1 MDSQLLYDEPLY
13 TAMNSNWYGL
23 FHDFPGIDRILSR
36 VVTDLGSSGDG
47 EKETTWYSVFS
58 SGAGIVGTGT
68 LNRNGSITDLDYDN
82 DGVNHFGS
90 PFNFPEEFVSVY
102 RLHPLLPDLIELRDA
117 QADPNRIVAK
127 LPIVTTFRHKATD
140 VMHETGLEN
149 MALSMGQRLGALG
162 LKNQP
167 QFLQNLS
174 MPSRPEGPTK
184 VVDVMALDIMRDRER
199 GIPRFNE
206 FRRQIGLRQ
215 MTSFSDFVD
224 QRLAQKEDRT
234 DEEDQTLAQQRA
246 LAQKLREVY
255 GQHVC
260 DASRII
266 STTQLSPDGAAGGT
280 GQSPFPDDCLGHPD
294 GSLVD
299 NVEDVDTVV
308 GYLAESTRPHGFA
321 ISETQFQIFIVNASR
336 RLFSDRF
343 FTSSFRPEFYSTFGL
358 DWVINNG
365 PDKQMERGRP
375 NGHKQEVMPLKRVLQ
390 RNLPGLHDQL
400 DPVINAFDPWARDRG
415 IITAWIGCRSNRRAA
430 TLPLTPRSPRNEPAP
445 PLTWIFRRT
454 VWNSISLLIF
464 RFKKARKIPLPPR
477 NPQPLRL
484 VPVAERIPG
493 VEVTD
498 IYMADRIPPGESDR
512 IMQASFSFRIWL
524 SQVLPPVRPGLPQID
539 ADINKAM
546 EAACRPAYRR
556 LYPPPALPDAFR
568 HAGLPDLGEMATASP
583 YACFLEKNA
592 AGELVWDFT
601 DLDQH
606 EIYPGLRPL
615 GCRVYFQ
622 VKKASGKLTA
632 TRITCVLGDIKSD
645 DGRWNE
651 AVRTAMCAAST
662 RISLVNHFG
671 WVHLACGGPLSVAT
685 RNHLY
690 RDHPICRLMWPHMF
704 GTQNSNYLVAKG
716 QMLRGGDF
724 ETVFSFTHE
733 GMTDLF
739 QRTFNSY
746 RASVMVPALDWRDRG
761 LPEGEFDTPVQDNLR
776 DLYNVM
782 HTHTTRYINAY
793 YDSDKAVQWDETIM
807 AWLRALNDHIPNGI
821 DGVTG
826 GVVTR
831 ESLATLCALHLHGLC
846 PARGA
851 GQLHVE
857 LPDVGR
863 QEPGADPDQWQKG
876 ACGRV
881 PAPAECQFQPECGPC
896 ETDAGSVLFRG

>member
-1 MDSQLLYDEPLY
+1 MSQ
-13 TAMNSNWYGL
+13 
-23 FHDFPGIDRILSR
+23 R
-36 VVTDLGSSGDG
+36 
-47 EKETTWYSVFS
+47 
-58 SGAGIVGTGT
+58 
-68 LNRNGSITDLDYDN
+68 
-82 DGVNHFGS
+82 
-90 PFNFPEEFVSVY
+90 
-102 RLHPLLPDLIELRDA
+102 
-117 QADPNRIVAK
+117 
-127 LPIVTTFRHKATD
+127 
-140 VMHETGLEN
+140 
-149 MALSMGQRLGALG
+149 
-162 LKNQP
+162 
-167 QFLQNLS
+167 
-174 MPSRPEGPTK
+174 
-184 VVDVMALDIMRDRER
+184 
-199 GIPRFNE
+199 
-206 FRRQIGLRQ
+206 
-215 MTSFSDFVD
+215 
-224 QRLAQKEDRT
+224 
-234 DEEDQTLAQQRA
+234 
-246 LAQKLREVY
+246 
-255 GQHVC
+255 
-260 DASRII
+260 
-266 STTQLSPDGAAGGT
+266 
-280 GQSPFPDDCLGHPD
+280 
-294 GSLVD
+294 
-299 NVEDVDTVV
+299 
-308 GYLAESTRPHGFA
+308 
-321 ISETQFQIFIVNASR
+321 
-336 RLFSDRF
+336 
-343 FTSSFRPEFYSTFGL
+343 
-358 DWVINNG
+358 
-365 PDKQMERGRP
+365 
-375 NGHKQEVMPLKRVLQ
+375 
-390 RNLPGLHDQL
+390 
-400 DPVINAFDPWARDRG
+400 
-415 IITAWIGCRSNRRAA
+415 
-430 TLPLTPRSPRNEPAP
+430 P

-622 VKKASGKLTA
+622 VKKASGRLTA

-782 HTHTTRYINAY
+782 HAHTTRYINTY

-826 GVVTR
+826 SVVTR
-831 ESLATLCALHLHGLC
+831 ESLATLCAGFIYMASVQHEALGSCMWNYQMWVDKNPVRIQTNGKREPVDVFQRLLN
-846 PARGA
+846 ANFNLNVDRAKLMQDLSYFAVDERGA
-851 GQLHVE
+851 EVFRLFLSDLKALE
-857 LPDVGR
+857 RKLAD
-863 QEPGADPDQWQKG
+863 EPYATW
-876 ACGRV
+876 RV
-881 PAPAECQFQPECGPC
+881 TPKMLEANINA
-896 ETDAGSVLFRG
+896 